1 MSRAIFELA
10 NSDAAH
16 ARVEGVEGS
25 FPFDEAVLEGK

>member
-16 ARVEGVEGS
+16 GRFDGIEGS